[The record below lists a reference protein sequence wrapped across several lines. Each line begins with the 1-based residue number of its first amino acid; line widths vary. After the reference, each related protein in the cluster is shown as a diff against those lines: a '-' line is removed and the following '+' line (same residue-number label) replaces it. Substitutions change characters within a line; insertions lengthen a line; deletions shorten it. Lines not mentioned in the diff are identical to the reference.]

1 LLLRVFKAF
10 LTEDLT
16 YLIFNNKHI
25 LVENMNL
32 KKYRK
37 FMILNL
43 RKLLD
48 NVLDIG
54 AENEKK
60 YQKKI
65 RLFKSLKSIFL
76 TKLIKKVYFV
86 RSG

>member
-1 LLLRVFKAF
+1 
-10 LTEDLT
+10 
-16 YLIFNNKHI
+16 
-25 LVENMNL
+25 MNL

>member
-1 LLLRVFKAF
+1 LLIGVFKAF
-10 LTEDLT
+10 LTENLT
-16 YLIFNNKHI
+16 YMIFNNKHI
-25 LVENMNL
+25 LVGNVNL

-60 YQKKI
+60 NIEESKKYV
-65 RLFKSLKSIFL
+65 F
-76 TKLIKKVYFV
+76 
-86 RSG
+86 